1 EKGGET
7 MTNNNGNSVSIKMRQ
22 KAEEILIAKC
32 NRIITQINDKKTEIM
47 KKAEK
52 QMIAELALDNE
63 FSKIKE
69 MKKQMQELE
78 REIKKK
84 TGYEYSGY
92 GRADTHLSELEES
105 CTHGYMF
112 QKELEKRTK
121 AEYDFDT
128 EKARIE
134 ELKDKLI
141 EELWLAGQP
150 EEVSKILSKMK

>member
-1 EKGGET
+1 

-22 KAEEILIAKC
+22 KAEEILIAKHG
-32 NRIITQINDKKTEIM
+32 RVLKQMQDKKHGI
-47 KKAEK
+47 KKRIEK
-52 QMIAELALDNE
+52 QMITEYGLDNE
-63 FSKIKE
+63 LSKLNQIKTQIE
-69 MKKQMQELE
+69 EVEKA
-78 REIKKK
+78 IKSK
-84 TGYEYSGY
+84 TGYEYTGY
-92 GRADTHLSELEES
+92 SHADEYLSRLERD
-105 CTHGYMF
+105 CTDGERF

-128 EKARIE
+128 EKAKIE